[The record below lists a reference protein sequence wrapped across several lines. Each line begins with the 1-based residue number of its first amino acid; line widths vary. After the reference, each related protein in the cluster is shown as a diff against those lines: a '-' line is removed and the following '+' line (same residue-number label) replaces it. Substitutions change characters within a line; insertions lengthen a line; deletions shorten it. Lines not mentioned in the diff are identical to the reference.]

1 MSLGM
6 ELRFT
11 DPAAPLFID
20 VEGDCSEALFV
31 ISTSQVSSAR
41 ASASSHR
48 RNVNIKK
55 REREETPGQTT
66 KIKRPMR
73 VVQPSLAM
81 ERDQPNANPEPQS
94 CAPSSTVYQEFRQ
107 TDMPPPPSFP
117 GHSSSS
123 MEKAH
128 EPLFLP
134 SSSQLSAADEAVLR
148 ASGLEVGTMDELT
161 EMLEGEG
168 EEVIFGLTSQPPDLG
183 QRCGFQGYGEE
194 RFEIIDET
202 ELGATQSS
210 YDSSKVWATRFP
222 VDIMHDQNYASDVPA
237 SV

>member
-31 ISTSQVSSAR
+31 ISTSQVSSAG

-48 RNVNIKK
+48 RNVNAKK
-55 REREETPGQTT
+55 REREETPGKAT

-73 VVQPSLAM
+73 VVQASLAM
-81 ERDQPNANPEPQS
+81 ERAQPNANPEPQS
-94 CAPSSTVYQEFRQ
+94 CAPSSTVCQEFRQ
-107 TDMPPPPSFP
+107 TDMPPPSSFS
-117 GHSSSS
+117 GHSSS

-168 EEVIFGLTSQPPDLG
+168 EEVVFGFTSQPPDLRQHCEG
-183 QRCGFQGYGEE
+183 NGEE
-194 RFEIIDET
+194 RFEIIDKT
-202 ELGATQSS
+202 ELEATQSS
-210 YDSSKVWATRFP
+210 YDSSKVWATHFP
-222 VDIMHDQNYASDVPA
+222 VYIMHDQNCTSDVPT

>member
-20 VEGDCSEALFV
+20 VEGDCLEALFV
-31 ISTSQVSSAR
+31 ISTSQVSSAG

-48 RNVNIKK
+48 RNVTTKK
-55 REREETPGQTT
+55 REREETLGKTT

-81 ERDQPNANPEPQS
+81 ERDQPNADPEPQS
-94 CAPSSTVYQEFRQ
+94 CVPSSTVCQESRQ
-107 TDMPPPPSFP
+107 TDMPPPSFP
-117 GHSSSS
+117 GHSPSTG
-123 MEKAH
+123 KAH

-168 EEVIFGLTSQPPDLG
+168 EEVTFGFTSQPPDLG
-183 QRCGFQGYGEE
+183 QRCGCQGNAEE

-202 ELGATQSS
+202 ELEATQSS
-210 YDSSKVWATRFP
+210 YDSSKVWAIQLNSP
-222 VDIMHDQNYASDVPA
+222 WI
-237 SV
+237 

>member
-31 ISTSQVSSAR
+31 ISTSQVSSAG

-48 RNVNIKK
+48 RNVNTKK
-55 REREETPGQTT
+55 REREETLGKAT

-81 ERDQPNANPEPQS
+81 ERDQPIANPEPRS
-94 CAPSSTVYQEFRQ
+94 CVPSSAVCQEFRQ
-107 TDMPPPPSFP
+107 TDMPPPSSFP
-117 GHSSSS
+117 GHSSF

-168 EEVIFGLTSQPPDLG
+168 EEVTFGFTSQPPDLG
-183 QRCGFQGYGEE
+183 ERRGCQANAEE

-202 ELGATQSS
+202 ELEATQSS
-210 YDSSKVWATRFP
+210 YDSSKVWATQFP
-222 VDIMHDQNYASDVPA
+222 ADIMHDQNCTSDVPT